1 MLDLMFDMKLFLRD
15 ESFFWFGGFVAVYG
29 GKMEKFEVF
38 FPFSLHIF
46 ILTVVIVWL
55 RIKPF
60 QT

>member
-29 GKMEKFEVF
+29 GKMEKYEVF

-46 ILTVVIVWL
+46 ILTHD
-55 RIKPF
+55 F
-60 QT
+60 